1 MKAAVYCA
9 TRNLYS
15 KMVVAA
21 KSLAYNSSV
30 DVIYFLIEDLVFPD
44 KLPSY
49 VQPINVSGQKF
60 FSIRCPNVYK
70 LWTWMVLMRAVLTKV
85 FPNQNEILSLDV
97 DTIVDKNVD
106 ELWNLDL
113 TNYYLAGVP
122 EPKKSKK
129 GIPYVN
135 MGVAM
140 FNLEKLR
147 SDRTDDEIIRRLN
160 RDKYLFAEQ
169 DCINSLC
176 HKKVLLLPSTY
187 NANDYTEICKD
198 PKIVHFACNRD
209 YDKTTLYKKYEKMS
223 WDDVRRSV

>member
-15 KMVVAA
+15 KMIVAA
-21 KSLAYNSSV
+21 KSLAFNSSV
-30 DVIYFLIEDLVFPD
+30 DVIYFLIEDPVFPY

-49 VQPINVSGQKF
+49 VKPIDVSGQKF
-60 FSIRCPNVYK
+60 FGSKCPNVYK

-97 DTIVDKNVD
+97 DTIVDKNID

-122 EPKKSKK
+122 EPKKSKR
-129 GIPYVN
+129 GVPYVN
-135 MGVAM
+135 MGSVM

-147 SDRTDDEIIRRLN
+147 NDKVDDEIISRLN
-160 RDKYLFAEQ
+160 RNKYLFAEQ

-176 HKKVLLLPSTY
+176 HKNVFLLPSIY
-187 NANDYTEICKD
+187 NANDYTEICKN

-209 YDKTTLYKKYEKMS
+209 YDKTLLYKKYQEMS
-223 WDDVRRSV
+223 WDEIRRTV